1 MTGRM
6 YIQNMHNTNSKM
18 NSLYTA
24 ILSNRKYQRA
34 SENPVAAGRAYTYST
49 YLENVS
55 TYKENLTSA
64 RGVLD
69 TADEV
74 LRENVSPQI
83 ASAYTKL
90 LDAANGDKSQEER
103 DAIANE
109 LAGIANQLVS
119 TLNYSYAGRNL
130 FAGTS
135 NTEPPFSVTGDID
148 TGFVLRYNG
157 VPVNTEAQVTPPGI
171 GMDFSK
177 AVNGTNYSVDMTTTD
192 QSATPPTVVKKT
204 ISFTGGADATAT
216 QQNFLTALNDPA
228 SGFNGKFSINAD
240 GRLVS
245 DGGNTESYTL
255 EEPAGTAG
263 GLAAI
268 GLSHSATGVNKETG
282 SFNGSPLATNQINQ
296 KNHLNFP
303 GANPIYVDVGL
314 GIKYDSTGKVIP
326 STAMNIAI
334 SGVEMTGSGLD
345 EETGLPNNA
354 IQAIFDA
361 ATALRNCEKIDGSQ
375 KLEGAEFEKIMALH
389 DQITKDQSTVLM
401 GLNSLGVRSSA
412 VDFYESKMNQDE
424 ITYETAVVKAVGMDT
439 LDQAKYITRFKSI
452 EAAYNASLQLG
463 SRVIP
468 NSIFDFIR

>member
-177 AVNGTNYSVDMTTTD
+177 AVANTNYTVSMTSLDQRTSPSVETTVNVTF
-192 QSATPPTVVKKT
+192 S
-204 ISFTGGADATAT
+204 GGADAAAT
-216 QQNFLTALNDPA
+216 QQNFLTALNAATPA
-228 SGFNGKFSINAD
+228 SGKFSINAD

-245 DGGNTESYTL
+245 DGGNAVSYTL
-255 EEPAGTAG
+255 KEGTGTSG
-263 GLAAI
+263 GLEAI
-268 GLSHSATGVNKETG
+268 GLSHTTTGVNKETG

-412 VDFYESKMNQDE
+412 VDFYEGKMNQDE